1 MKQLRLV
8 LAFLCL
14 SVFTFAQ
21 SDDPKKLPPSQ
32 PSKGDSDKA
41 TSVPAPKQAEPA
53 KDPKAKSGA
62 EKRADAAK
70 DAKKDEKPAE
80 AKKDDAKKEDEKP
93 KDPMN
98 SGVFAGLK
106 LRAIGPAVISGRV
119 SSLAVNPK
127 NRAQYYVG
135 VASGGVWRTDNN
147 GTTWSPVFESEGSY
161 SIGVVVLDPKDSNI
175 IWVGTGENNSQRS
188 VGYGDGIYRSDDG
201 GKSWKNMGLKKSEHI
216 ARILIDPRDSNI
228 IYVAAQGPLWG
239 PGGDRGLYKSTDG
252 GKTWKQSLAISEN
265 TGVTDVVQDSSNP
278 DVLYAAAYQRRRHVW
293 SMINGGPESAIY
305 KSTDAGATWNK
316 LKSGL
321 PTVEMGRIGLA
332 ISATDPNV
340 VYATIEAA
348 DRRGGIYR
356 TRDRGASWERR
367 NDFDVTAMYYSTLYV
382 DPKNVDR
389 IYIMNTFN
397 MVSDDGGR
405 TLRRLGERSKHVD
418 NHALWIDPN
427 DTDYL
432 LNGCDGGVYESY
444 DRGATW
450 NFKSNLNVGQFYDVT
465 VDNSQPF
472 YYVYGGTQDNSS
484 LGGPSR
490 TKNAYGIVN
499 SDWFITNGGDGF
511 RSQVDPEDPN
521 IVYAESQYGGL
532 VRYNRATGENLG
544 IQPQE
549 GKGEPGLKWNW
560 DSPLLIS
567 PHSRTRLYFAAN
579 KLFQS
584 DDRGNTWKAISPDL
598 SRQID
603 RDKLPM
609 MGKIWGPD
617 AIAKH
622 ASTSSYGNIV
632 ALAESPKKA
641 GLLYVGTDDGLIQ
654 VTENNGG
661 SWRKIEKFPGVPDNT
676 YVSRIA
682 ASNHEERTVYATFD
696 GHKSADFKPYI
707 LKSTDSGNSWTS
719 ITTGL
724 PENGPVLAIVED
736 HVNPKLLF
744 AGTEFGLWF
753 TVDGGNK
760 WVQLKGGMP
769 TIPVRDAV
777 IHKREGDLV
786 IATFGRGFYVLD
798 DISPLRNFKPETLQ
812 QESALYAV
820 RDTMMYVEA
829 TPNGSRGKG
838 FLGESF
844 FTAAN
849 PPYGATFTYFLKEKY
864 KTAKEKRLDAEKAAA
879 KKNEMGAY
887 ATLPYP
893 TREQLR
899 DEAEAEAPSL
909 WFVISDDQ
917 GNLVRQISAS
927 NNAGMNRVTWNL
939 RYSPTNLP
947 PENAGGDDN
956 PFDQGP
962 GGTHAMPGKYSVK
975 LVKKVDGKY
984 ADLSAPQ
991 SFNLFVFGA
1000 DKMAAQDRAT
1010 LYAFQRK
1017 VAKLDRAVSGAVS
1030 LSTELRNR
1038 VRSVRRALRETPANT
1053 STLLDRSDDL
1063 DKRLSAELRALR
1075 GDTASI
1081 ARQEVPFPPSL
1092 SGRVSN
1098 IIGDQFTSTALPT
1111 TTHQNDY
1118 AIVAEAFAQELA
1130 KVKALAEEV
1139 QSLEKEAEKLG
1150 APWTTGRVPEWQ
1162 DQ

>member
-1 MKQLRLV
+1 MKQSRTLLLV
-8 LAFLCL
+8 LCL
-14 SVFTFAQ
+14 TLAAHAQ
-21 SDDPKKLPPSQ
+21 SDKPKDMPAGTPAT
-32 PSKGDSDKA
+32 GDSDKQA
-41 TSVPAPKQAEPA
+41 SVPAPKQAEPA
-53 KDPKAKSGA
+53 RDPKAKSGA
-62 EKRADAAK
+62 EKRADSAK
-70 DAKKDEKPAE
+70 DAGKAKDEK
-80 AKKDDAKKEDEKP
+80 KKDEKP
-93 KDPMN
+93 KDPFN
-98 SGVFAGLK
+98 SSVFAGLK
-106 LRAIGPAVISGRV
+106 LRAIGPAFISGRI
-119 SSLAVNPK
+119 SSLAVSPK
-127 NRAQYYVG
+127 NRAHYYVG
-135 VASGGVWRTDNN
+135 VASGGVWRTNNN
-147 GTTWSPVFESEGSY
+147 GATWSPVFENEGSY
-161 SIGVVVLDPKDSNI
+161 SIGVVVMDPKDSNVV
-175 IWVGTGENNSQRS
+175 WVGTGENNSQRS

-201 GKSWKNMGLKKSEHI
+201 GKSWKHMGLKKSEHI
-216 ARILIDPRDSNI
+216 ARILIDPRDSNV

-252 GKTWKQSLAISEN
+252 GKSWKQSLAISEN
-265 TGVTDVVQDSSNP
+265 TGVSDVVQDPSNP
-278 DVLYAAAYQRRRHVW
+278 DVLYASAYQRRRHVW

-321 PTVEMGRIGLA
+321 PTVDMGRIGLA

-340 VYATIEAA
+340 IYATVEAA
-348 DRRGGIYR
+348 ERKGGIFR
-356 TRDRGASWERR
+356 TRDRGATWEKR
-367 NDFDVTAMYYSTLYV
+367 NDFDSTAMYYSTLYV

-389 IYIMNTFN
+389 IYIMHTFN
-397 MVSDDGGR
+397 MVSDDGGK
-405 TLRRLGERSKHVD
+405 TLRRLGERNKHVD

-432 LNGCDGGVYESY
+432 LCGTDGGVYESY

-450 NFKSNLNVGQFYDVT
+450 IHKSNLNVGQFYDVT

-472 YYVYGGTQDNSS
+472 YYVYGGTQDNYS
-484 LGGPSR
+484 LGGPAR

-521 IVYAESQYGGL
+521 TVYAESQYGGL

-560 DSPLLIS
+560 DSPFIIS

-584 DDRGNTWKAISPDL
+584 DDRGDTWKAISPDL

-609 MGKIWGPD
+609 MGKIWPPE
-617 AIAKH
+617 AVAKH

-641 GLLYVGTDDGLIQ
+641 GVLYVGTDDGLIQ
-654 VTENNGG
+654 ITENNGG

-682 ASNHEERTVYATFD
+682 ASHHDDRTVYASFD
-696 GHKSADFKPYI
+696 NHKNADFKPYI
-707 LKSTDSGNSWTS
+707 LKSTDAGTSWRS
-719 ITTGL
+719 ITAGL
-724 PENGPVLAIVED
+724 PENGPVLALVED

-744 AGTEFGLWF
+744 AGTEFGLYF
-753 TVDGGNK
+753 TIDGGAK

-798 DISPLRNFKPETLQ
+798 DIAALRNFKAETLQ
-812 QESALYAV
+812 QEAALYPVKDA
-820 RDTMMYVEA
+820 MMYVEA

-844 FTAAN
+844 FTAPN

-864 KTAKEKRLDAEKAAA
+864 KTAKEKRQEAEKAAA
-879 KKNEMGAY
+879 KKNELGAY

-899 DEAEAEAPSL
+899 DEAEAEAPAL
-909 WFVISDDQ
+909 WVVITDAE
-917 GNLVRQISAS
+917 GHLVRQIAAS

-939 RYSPTNLP
+939 RYPPTNLP
-947 PENAGGDDN
+947 PETPPAEEN

-962 GGTHAMPGKYSVK
+962 GGTHATPGKYSVK

-991 SFNLFVFGA
+991 SFNLYVFGA

-1017 VAKLDRAVSGAVS
+1017 VAKLDRAIGGASS
-1030 LSTELRNR
+1030 LTTELRTR
-1038 VRSVRRALRETPANT
+1038 VRAVRRALRETPANT
-1053 STLLDRSDDL
+1053 ATLLDRADSL
-1063 DKRLSAELRALR
+1063 DQRLTAQLRALR
-1075 GDTASI
+1075 GETASI
-1081 ARQEVPFPPSL
+1081 SSQEVPFPPSL
-1092 SGRVSN
+1092 AGRVNN

-1111 TTHQNDY
+1111 TTHQENY
-1118 AIVAEAFAQELA
+1118 TIAAEAFAVELG

-1139 QSLEKEAEKLG
+1139 QVLEREAEKLG
-1150 APWTTGRVPEWQ
+1150 APWTPGRVPEWQ